1 MFIDERISYM
11 RKNSRIISA
20 AAAALLAVAPAVV
33 STGVVSAADSV
44 PVTVVPG
51 TTPSQEAKAIDLG
64 VSVSVNNLTSIKD
77 GASASTLNVTLSSL
91 FGTPGYW
98 GSTQVFP
105 ADDKGNKTSDKAVST
120 LQLGKTYV
128 VVVPNVYVN
137 GLTPGSKY
145 VNNGGKEFTA
155 TSAGVSIG
163 EVSTAFTV
171 PDTRLAG
178 TPYFTSNGTQVT
190 NGSVTLG
197 AGENTVD
204 KLAAKLKTLF
214 IPSISGGTNGA
225 KLVADPKDEE
235 LKKDIKAGLADA
247 KVTVD
252 KDGNFNAPAAPFK
265 VVWTVTATNGQ
276 TGSITVYVSA
286 YNVPADYSKNPV
298 ITYNGVAYNHTQTI
312 SLASNASF
320 NYIPVGSAVNTSAI
334 AQAFS
339 AVFSANSNTVKL
351 PVSVD
356 ASKVNTAVAGSYPV
370 TVTAKNANG
379 YTTALT
385 FNLTVGAKAPK
396 TVQTTDG
403 SPAPIYSFNG
413 NSVSNTGRTVANGT
427 SVSTFDTIT
436 VNGVSYTRIN
446 SATANEYV
454 ETKFVDG
461 TQAEQGTTGP
471 VMHQSIAYDHN
482 GKSTGVVY
490 NSYET
495 ITYVPKVVNIGG
507 KTYYKIVGKDQYVR
521 VTNITGTPRRLTHN
535 AYIYRTSTKRTSFN
549 GKWKLYKGQSITTY
563 GGSYRFKNGKT
574 YFRIGRPAKQ
584 YIRVSNVR

>member
-33 STGVVSAADSV
+33 STGVVSAGNI
-44 PVTVVPG
+44 TIQPG
-51 TTPSQEAKAIDLG
+51 QAAPAEAKVIDLG
-64 VSVSVNNLTSIKD
+64 VKVSVNNLGSIKS
-77 GASASTLNVTLSSL
+77 GTSAAALDVTLSSL
-91 FGTPGYW
+91 FGTPVAG
-98 GSTQVFP
+98 GTAQVFEVD
-105 ADDKGNKTSDKAVST
+105 AKGNVSSTAAAT
-120 LQLGKTYV
+120 LTAGHTYEV
-128 VVVPNVYVN
+128 KVPSVYVN
-137 GLTPGSKY
+137 GLTYGASY
-145 VNNGGKEFTA
+145 SNNGKEYNKINSSSVNVGDIT
-155 TSAGVSIG
+155 TQ
-163 EVSTAFTV
+163 FTV
-171 PDTRLAG
+171 PDTSLTG
-178 TPYFTSNGTQVT
+178 VPYFTSNGAYTT
-190 NGSVTLG
+190 TGSVTLG

-204 KLAAKLKTLF
+204 KLAEKLSVYKAT
-214 IPSISGGTNGA
+214 ISGTA
-225 KLVADPKDEE
+225 HLTKDENGKE
-235 LKKDIKAGLADA
+235 TGFTTTDLKNDIKAGLAAA

-252 KDGNFNAPAAPFK
+252 KNGNFTAPAAPF
-265 VVWTVTATNGQ
+265 TVTINATATNGQ
-276 TGSITVYVSA
+276 TGSITVTVNA
-286 YNVPADYSKNPV
+286 YNAPADYSKNPV

-334 AQAFS
+334 AQAFI

-403 SPAPIYSFNG
+403 SAAPIYSFNG

-490 NSYET
+490 NDYET
-495 ITYVPKVVNIGG
+495 ITYVPKVVTING

-574 YFRIGRPAKQ
+574 YFRIGGPAKQ

>member
-1 MFIDERISYM
+1 M

-33 STGVVSAADSV
+33 STGVVNAGNITIQPGQAA
-44 PVTVVPG
+44 PA
-51 TTPSQEAKAIDLG
+51 EAKVIDLG
-64 VSVSVNNLTSIKD
+64 VKVSVNNLGSIKS
-77 GASASTLNVTLSSL
+77 GTSAAALDVTLSSL
-91 FGTPGYW
+91 FGTPVAGGTARVYEVDAN
-98 GSTQVFP
+98 GKVSST
-105 ADDKGNKTSDKAVST
+105 AAAT
-120 LQLGKTYV
+120 LTAGHTYEV
-128 VVVPNVYVN
+128 KVPSVYVN
-137 GLTPGSKY
+137 GLTYGASY
-145 VNNGGKEFTA
+145 SNNGTKHNNIN
-155 TSAGVSIG
+155 SSSINVG
-163 EVSTAFTV
+163 DITTKFTV
-171 PDTRLAG
+171 PDTSLTG
-178 TPYFTSNGTQVT
+178 VPYFTYKDAYATT
-190 NGSVTLG
+190 GSVTLG

-204 KLAAKLKTLF
+204 KLAEKLSVYKAA
-214 IPSISGGTNGA
+214 ISGTA
-225 KLVADPKDEE
+225 HLTKDENGKE
-235 LKKDIKAGLADA
+235 TGFTTTDLKNDIKAGLAAA

-252 KDGNFNAPAAPFK
+252 EHGNFTAPAAPF
-265 VVWTVTATNGQ
+265 TVTIYATATNGK
-276 TGSITVYVSA
+276 TGQITVTVNA
-286 YNVPADYSKNPV
+286 YNAPADYSKNPV
-298 ITYNGVAYNHTQTI
+298 VTYNGIAYDHTQTI

-320 NYIPVGSAVNTSAI
+320 NYIPVGSSVNTTAI

-339 AVFSANSNTVKL
+339 AVFSSGSKNVSL

-403 SPAPIYSFNG
+403 SAAPIYSFNG

-490 NSYET
+490 NDYET
-495 ITYVPKVVNIGG
+495 ITYVPKVVTING

-574 YFRIGRPAKQ
+574 YFRIGGPAKQ

>member
-1 MFIDERISYM
+1 M
-11 RKNSRIISA
+11 
-20 AAAALLAVAPAVV
+20 APAVV
-33 STGVVSAADSV
+33 STGVVNASSSV
-44 PVTVVPG
+44 TVAPENGAKAPVT
-51 TTPSQEAKAIDLG
+51 TTKQQLNVSLLVNNISSIANNSQPSNL
-64 VSVSVNNLTSIKD
+64 SVSLVSN
-77 GASASTLNVTLSSL
+77 
-91 FGTPGYW
+91 FGTPKVNGKVTVYD
-98 GSTQVFP
+98 V
-105 ADDKGNKTSDKAVST
+105 SDKSETPVST
-120 LQLGKTYV
+120 LKAGHTYKV
-128 VVVPNVYVN
+128 KATQVTVS
-137 GLTPGSKY
+137 GLTANGVYSVEGHGDMTADNY
-145 VNNGGKEFTA
+145 GNLNNTLSFTVE
-155 TSAGVSIG
+155 SS
-163 EVSTAFTV
+163 EFTV
-171 PDTRLAG
+171 PDATLTG
-178 TPYFTSNGTQVT
+178 TPFFTE
-190 NGSVTLG
+190 NGSSVASGSITL
-197 AGENTVD
+197 
-204 KLAAKLKTLF
+204 
-214 IPSISGGTNGA
+214 S
-225 KLVADPKDEE
+225 KDENNVSSLVTAIDKKYKVSIQGTTSGKAASASWANLTE
-235 LKKDIKAGLADA
+235 DVKASLKAAGMTIDS
-247 KVTVD
+247 K
-252 KDGNFNAPAAPFK
+252 GNFNAPAAPFTVNVNAYATNGK
-265 VVWTVTATNGQ
+265 TASMPITVTA
-276 TGSITVYVSA
+276 
-286 YNVPADYSKNPV
+286 YNAPADYSNYPV
-298 ITYNGVAYNHTQTI
+298 VTYNGVKYNHSQSI
-312 SLASNASF
+312 ELASNASF
-320 NYIPVGSAVNTSAI
+320 NYIPVGSSVNTTAI

-339 AVFSANSNTVKL
+339 AVFASNSSVSL

-403 SPAPIYSFNG
+403 LDAPIYKFNG
-413 NSVSNTGRTVANGT
+413 NRVRNTGRTVANGT

-574 YFRIGRPAKQ
+574 YFRIGGPAKQ